1 MVQGFVAGIIT
12 HWIRAVK
19 QSERANRVSLV
30 LEIVRS
36 VDGEEVGDWSAFA
49 ARYAQARGEAV
60 LEVERAGAAG
70 AEPVRHEV
78 RVPALGSV
86 ESLGAVPATV
96 LISEVSP
103 DSPAQRAGLQ
113 SGDLIVAV
121 DGRPVGSFVAFS
133 ELVRSSEGRA
143 LEIVY
148 ARAGERREVSIRPE
162 RKEADTGLGIP
173 EERWLIGISPQATA
187 LQGAVALHRER
198 NPMVALPAAARMTAD
213 LTRTFL
219 GGMKRLVTGEVS
231 RKQLAGPIG
240 IAEIAHSAFERGW
253 QPFVSTLAL
262 ISINLGILN
271 LLPIPVLDG
280 GQALLILVESI
291 KRSPLSLR
299 TRELVQQVGV
309 TALIM
314 LMALAF
320 WNDLARKFQVFLEW
334 VRQSAGL

>member
-1 MVQGFVAGIIT
+1 
-12 HWIRAVK
+12 
-19 QSERANRVSLV
+19 
-30 LEIVRS
+30 

-60 LEVERAGAAG
+60 LEVERADAAG
-70 AEPVRHEV
+70 AEPVRLEV

-187 LQGAVALHRER
+187 LQGAVVLHRER